1 MPDHA
6 SHTPQVLY
14 SDTVGFDLGSSHR
27 VTIAAIEVAGATSI
41 TLTVDESFV
50 CTVLDEHAARPRV
63 GSVAPLTIGNSGAA
77 FSSLSVIADA
87 LPLQLGVPAV
97 VSGRY
102 VSAFWKLSIPA
113 GGVDAVAIVFTPGWI
128 AVLVFVCFDVFF
140 AACLC
145 GLLFYGGV
153 AVAAVGLAA
162 CGVCLAGSTGPCQ
175 TADGHCS
182 DFTDASSSTCAAGL
196 LDCSAVSATLAVATR
211 GTCTTLP
218 RHTSMHAW

>member
-87 LPLQLGVPAV
+87 LPLQLGVPVV

-140 AACLC
+140 AAWLW
-145 GLLFYGGV
+145 V
-153 AVAAVGLAA
+153 AVLWWCGGGGSRARCVWCLSGRIHRALPDRRRPLLGLHRRLVLNLRRRPA
-162 CGVCLAGSTGPCQ
+162 
-175 TADGHCS
+175 
-182 DFTDASSSTCAAGL
+182 
-196 LDCSAVSATLAVATR
+196 
-211 GTCTTLP
+211 
-218 RHTSMHAW
+218 